1 MSPDPVSWLVI
12 ESGWDV
18 VGSDGG
24 EIGKVDEV
32 VGDDSDDIF
41 NGLAIVSGLFDKV
54 RYVPSE
60 LVGEIVEG
68 RVQLKIPAASA
79 ETLEEYEEP
88 PASIQILPDKAT
100 IVERIEGSTID
111 RVRTDEDHVSLWRK
125 LRVWLDARRNR
136 KG

>member
-12 ESGWDV
+12 EPGWEV

-24 EIGKVDEV
+24 KVGKVDEV
-32 VGDDSDDIF
+32 VGDDTEDIF
-41 NGLAIVSGLFDKV
+41 NGLGVASGLLGKV

-60 LVGEIVEG
+60 LVGEIVDG
-68 RVQLKIPAASA
+68 QVQLKIPAAQA

-88 PASIQILPDKAT
+88 PASVQILPEQAT
-100 IVERIEGSTID
+100 VVERLEGSTID

-125 LRVWLDARRNR
+125 LHIWLAGRGR
-136 KG
+136 

>member
-12 ESGWDV
+12 EHGWEV

-24 EIGKVDEV
+24 EIGKVDEI
-32 VGDDSDDIF
+32 VGDDTEDIF
-41 NGLAIVSGLFDKV
+41 NGLAIVSGLFDRV

-88 PASIQILPDKAT
+88 PASIQILPEKAT
-100 IVERIEGSTID
+100 IIERLEGSTID
-111 RVRTDEDHVSLWRK
+111 RVRTDEDQVSLWRK
-125 LRVWLDARRNR
+125 LRVWLAGRGR
-136 KG
+136 

>member
-12 ESGWDV
+12 EPGWEV
-18 VGSDGG
+18 AGSDGA

-32 VGDDSDDIF
+32 VGDDTDDIF
-41 NGLAIVSGLFDKV
+41 NGLAIVSGLRGKV

-79 ETLEEYEEP
+79 DTLEEYEKP
-88 PASIQILPDKAT
+88 PASIQIVPDKAT
-100 IVERIEGSTID
+100 VVERIEGSTID
-111 RVRTDEDHVSLWRK
+111 RVRADEDRVSFWRK
-125 LRVWLDARRNR
+125 LRVWLTGR
-136 KG
+136 

>member
-1 MSPDPVSWLVI
+1 MSPDPVSWFVI
-12 ESGWDV
+12 EPGWEV

-24 EIGKVDEV
+24 KIGKVDEV
-32 VGDDSDDIF
+32 VGDDTEDIF
-41 NGLAIVSGLFDKV
+41 NGLAIVSGLFEKA

-79 ETLEEYEEP
+79 KTLEEHEEP

-100 IVERIEGSTID
+100 VVERVEGSTID
-111 RVRTDEDHVSLWRK
+111 RVHADEDRVSFWRK
-125 LRVWLDARRNR
+125 LRVWLSGRRR
-136 KG
+136 

>member
-12 ESGWDV
+12 EPGWEV
-18 VGSDGG
+18 AGSDGA

-32 VGDDSDDIF
+32 VGDDTDDIF
-41 NGLAIVSGLFDKV
+41 NGLAIVSGLRGKV

-79 ETLEEYEEP
+79 DTLEEYEEP
-88 PASIQILPDKAT
+88 PASIQIVPDKAT
-100 IVERIEGSTID
+100 VVERIEGSTID
-111 RVRTDEDHVSLWRK
+111 RVRADEDRVSFWRK
-125 LRVWLDARRNR
+125 LRVWLTGR
-136 KG
+136 

>member
-12 ESGWDV
+12 EPGWEV

-24 EIGKVDEV
+24 EIGKVDEI
-32 VGDDSDDIF
+32 VGDDAEDIF

-88 PASIQILPDKAT
+88 PMEADLKDELKAY
-100 IVERIEGSTID
+100 VD
-111 RVRTDEDHVSLWRK
+111 RRRK
-125 LRVWLDARRNR
+125 ELGD
-136 KG
+136 

>member
-24 EIGKVDEV
+24 EIGKVDEI
-32 VGDDSDDIF
+32 VGDDTEDIF
-41 NGLAIVSGLFDKV
+41 NGLAIASGLFDKV

-68 RVQLKIPAASA
+68 RVQLTITAAAA
-79 ETLEEYEEP
+79 ETLDEYEEP
-88 PASIQILPDKAT
+88 PASIRILPEKAS
-100 IVERIEGSTID
+100 ILERLEGSTID
-111 RVRTDEDHVSLWRK
+111 RVHEHEDRVSFWRK
-125 LRVWLDARRNR
+125 LRVWLAGREH
-136 KG
+136 